1 MRLLVELKRITW
13 HIGGRFYIN
22 SVYPKILRRR
32 VKAVSQKPKI
42 EVVFFAAN
50 LAMWRYQGIYELLS
64 KEERFNCH
72 IVISV
77 FNNFSQEQ
85 QVADVEQLRNYF
97 RSKGVDYL
105 DYDTDTGRGYDVLNK
120 INPDILFYPQ
130 SSICLAP
137 GHCYVDYMSKLFCYV
152 PYSFSIREDDWVYD
166 TPYQN
171 IAWKQYY
178 PFKFN
183 KDISSKVAKNHGRN
197 MVVSG
202 YPNLDRYLSHKTNDV
217 WKIQDKSVKRL
228 IWAPHYTIRTVEEG
242 AWFSQSN
249 FLWMAQVML
258 DIAEQY
264 NGKLQIAFK
273 PHPKL
278 KSELY
283 DNEQWGK
290 ERTERYYAMWD
301 EMENT
306 FAETGD
312 FVDLFKTSDAML
324 HDSASFI
331 TEYLF
336 VNKPVAFVTADVE
349 HLMAEHSDFGRS
361 ALQQHYMVKDK
372 ESIIAFI
379 ENVVLGGNDTMKE
392 QRTRFF
398 KEVLCPNVTGSTSQI
413 IVDDI
418 KQSLG
423 IK

>member
-1 MRLLVELKRITW
+1 MLVGLKRKIW

-22 SVYPKILRRR
+22 TIYPIKLRNRER
-32 VKAVSQKPKI
+32 AVSRKPKI

-50 LAMWRYQGIYELLS
+50 LAMWRYQGVYEVLS

-72 IVISV
+72 IVLSV
-77 FNNFSQEQ
+77 LNSYTREQ
-85 QVADVEQLRNYF
+85 QALDVEQLRDYF
-97 RSKGVDYL
+97 QSKGIKYKDF
-105 DYDTDTGRGYDVLNK
+105 DVANGK
-120 INPDILFYPQ
+120 GCDVAREINPDILFFPQ
-130 SSICLAP
+130 SYPSLVQ
-137 GHCYVDYMSKLFCYV
+137 GHCYYDFLSRLLCYI
-152 PYSFSIREDDWVYD
+152 PYSFSIREDGWVYD
-166 TPYQN
+166 TPFQN

-183 KDISSKVAKNHGRN
+183 KDISSIVAKNRGRN
-197 MVVSG
+197 IVVSG
-202 YPNLDRYLSHKTNDV
+202 YPNLDRYLSHDSIDV
-217 WKIQDKSVKRL
+217 WKIKDKSIKRL

-249 FLWMAQVML
+249 FLWMAQEML

-264 NGKLQIAFK
+264 KGKLQIAFK

-278 KSELY
+278 KTELY
-283 DNEQWGK
+283 ANEQWGK
-290 ERTERYYAMWD
+290 EKTDQYYAKWD
-301 EMENT
+301 EMKNT

-312 FVDLFKTSDAML
+312 FVDLFKTSDAMM

-336 VNKPVAFVTADVE
+336 VNKPVAFVSGDVE
-349 HLMAEHSDFGRS
+349 HLMSEHSDFGRS

-379 ENVVLGGNDTMKE
+379 ENVVLGGDDPMKE
-392 QRTRFF
+392 QRTKFYN
-398 KEVLCPNVTGSTSQI
+398 EVLRPNVTGSTSQI

-423 IK
+423 IQ